1 MNIGLNAAQA
11 RAKSNSDMIIY
22 DEVQYIMKDIIT
34 QSAAGNYTST
44 ITDGTT
50 MTESTPEVVI
60 TGTVANPTIVV
71 GETFSF
77 NGTSVALGTTG
88 TNLNAIIA
96 DINDAAI
103 TGLVAS
109 KDASNHIVLTHNIP
123 AATSWTYIIDAG
135 TANNN
140 LGITANTYTPPNPE
154 SSTYWHTWMGTATN
168 RGYKTQ
174 MDYIVKYFQDLGYR
188 IERSTNSATQQT
200 FQWDISW

>member
-22 DEVQYIMKDIIT
+22 DEVQFIMKDIIT

-50 MTESTPEVVI
+50 MTESTPEVII

-77 NGTSVALGTTG
+77 NGTSVTLGTTG

-103 TGLVAS
+103 TGLVVS
-109 KDASNHIVLTHNIP
+109 KNATNNIVLTHNIP
-123 AATSWTYIIDAG
+123 AATSWSYVIDAA

-154 SSTYWHTWMGTATN
+154 SSTYWHTWMGTGTN

-174 MDYIVKYFQDLGYR
+174 MDYIVKYFRDLGYR
-188 IERSTNSATQQT
+188 IERSTNSATNQT

>member
-22 DEVQYIMKDIIT
+22 DEVQFLMKDIIT

-50 MTESTPEVVI
+50 MTESTPEVII

-77 NGTSVALGTTG
+77 NGTSVTLGTTG

-109 KDASNHIVLTHNIP
+109 KNATNNLVLTHNIP
-123 AATSWTYIIDAG
+123 AATSWTYIIDAA

-140 LGITANTYTPPNPE
+140 LGLTANTYTPPNPQ
-154 SSTYWHTWMGTATN
+154 SNIYWHTWMGTGTN

-174 MDYIVKYFQDLGYR
+174 MDYIIKYFRDLGYR
-188 IERSTNSATQQT
+188 IERSTNSATNQT